1 MGHFF
6 LKGGGCSHPTNP
18 ITHPPRPPSMHLEET
33 QKLKQQPSSSSHLN
47 KGTENV
53 RTKYKSKN
61 KLLDDTHPLSPHP
74 HSNINQICPT
84 YPILPSFD
92 NRHGIPRTNETI

>member
-6 LKGGGCSHPTNP
+6 LKGGGCSHPTTP
-18 ITHPPRPPSMHLEET
+18 QTQPPPPPPSMHLQET
-33 QKLKQQPSSSSHLN
+33 QKLKQQASSSSHLN

-61 KLLDDTHPLSPHP
+61 KLLDDTHPPVSP
-74 HSNINQICPT
+74 PT
-84 YPILPSFD
+84 P
-92 NRHGIPRTNETI
+92 